1 MLLFSC
7 RFEACANLPTICEC
21 QQTLCTMYL
30 AHTAHPQFLGLVLG
44 CLAWI
49 FVMITAGL
57 NEWRL
62 WYLDVGNTSVITSG
76 VAWVGI
82 WRACFYSQ
90 VLAKVENC
98 QSISIS
104 APFAPAE
111 IPVAQVLMMLAAVT
125 GLAATICGAVAMRL
139 VYFSVADR
147 RNMRLVFVLA
157 GTLYLLTS
165 GLCLVPLLW
174 NINSVAKNNTIDF
187 PQEFQLPS
195 APARQH
201 VGSAIGV
208 GIFASLLSLLSGL
221 LFLSYRYV
229 CRSLRSQEP
238 RDTREPVLGPQAKT
252 SLANPENHGRD
263 NPAYL
268 SEDVS

>member
-1 MLLFSC
+1 
-7 RFEACANLPTICEC
+7 
-21 QQTLCTMYL
+21 MYL
-30 AHTAHPQFLGLVLG
+30 AHTAHPQFLGLLLG

-62 WYLDVGNTSVITSG
+62 WHLDVGNTSVITSG

-82 WRACFYSQ
+82 WRACFYSH

-98 QSISIS
+98 QSIGVS

-111 IPVAQVLMMLAAVT
+111 IPAAQVLMMLAVVT
-125 GLAATICGAVAMRL
+125 GLAANICGAVAMRL

-157 GTLYLLTS
+157 GMLYLLTS
-165 GLCLVPLLW
+165 GSCAVPLLW
-174 NINSVAKNNTIDF
+174 NMNSVLRNNTIDF

-195 APARQH
+195 APVRQYI
-201 VGSAIGV
+201 GSAIGV
-208 GIFASLLSLLSGL
+208 GIFAAVLSLVSGL

-229 CRSLRSQEP
+229 RRSLRSQEP
-238 RDTREPVLGPQAKT
+238 RDTGEPVLGPQTKP
-252 SLANPENHGRD
+252 SLANPKNHGRD
-263 NPAYL
+263 NPGYL

>member
-1 MLLFSC
+1 MS
-7 RFEACANLPTICEC
+7 LPSATICEHQH

-30 AHTAHPQFLGLVLG
+30 AHTAHPQFLGLFLG

-62 WYLDVGNTSVITSG
+62 WYLDVGDASVITSG

-82 WRACFYSQ
+82 WRACFYSH
-90 VLAKVENC
+90 VLAQVENC

-104 APFAPAE
+104 APFAPVE
-111 IPVAQVLMMLAAVT
+111 IPVAQVLMMMAVVT
-125 GLAATICGAVAMRL
+125 GLAANICGAVAMRL
-139 VYFSVADR
+139 VYFSVAAR

-157 GTLYLLTS
+157 GMLYLLTS
-165 GLCLVPLLW
+165 GLCVVPLLW

-187 PQEFQLPS
+187 PREFQLPS
-195 APARQH
+195 APVRQR

-208 GIFASLLSLLSGL
+208 GIFAAVLSLISGL

-229 CRSLRSQEP
+229 CRSLRPQEP
-238 RDTREPVLGPQAKT
+238 RDAGEPALGPQTKT
-252 SLANPENHGRD
+252 SLPENHGRD

-268 SEDVS
+268 SEAVS